1 MTIFLRFKNQA
12 LLDCALTHR
21 SYVNEHR
28 DVTEHN
34 ERLEFLGDAVLQ
46 FVVSEEL
53 YRRHPELNEA
63 QLTRLRSKL
72 VDEPQLAQF
81 AKVLDLGEFM
91 YLGQGAIKDGGQKNP
106 ALLSDTFEAIIGA
119 YFLDAGIEAV
129 QRFVRS
135 LFKDAIDTLI
145 IPESKKVSSKIID
158 VKNRLQEWALANYKK
173 VPKYFLI
180 EELGPD
186 HAKEFIFGV
195 QINKQLL
202 GTGKGRRKQEA
213 TKAAAQDALNKLSIF
228 DELR

>member
-1 MTIFLRFKNQA
+1 MTTFIRFKNQA

-53 YRRHPELNEA
+53 YRRYPELSEA

-81 AKVLDLGEFM
+81 AKVIDLGKFM
-91 YLGQGAIKDGGQKNP
+91 YLGQGAIKDGGQNNP
-106 ALLSDTFEAIIGA
+106 ALLSDTFEAIVGA

-129 QRFVRS
+129 QRFVRA
-135 LFKDAIDTLI
+135 LFKDTIDTLI
-145 IPESKKVSSKIID
+145 IPESKKVSSQIID
-158 VKNRLQEWALANYKK
+158 VKNRLQEWTLASYKR
-173 VPKYFLI
+173 VPEYFLI

-195 QINKQLL
+195 QINDQLL

-228 DELR
+228 DELG

>member
-1 MTIFLRFKNQA
+1 MTTFLRFKNQA

-28 DVTEHN
+28 EVTEHN

-53 YRRHPELNEA
+53 YRHYPELSEA

-81 AKVLDLGEFM
+81 AKVLDLGKFM
-91 YLGQGAIKDGGQKNP
+91 YLGQGAIKDGGQNNP
-106 ALLSDTFEAIIGA
+106 ALLSDTFEAVVGA

-129 QRFVRS
+129 QEFLGS
-135 LFKDAIDTLI
+135 LFKDTINTLI

-158 VKNRLQEWALANYKK
+158 VKNRLQEWALANYKR
-173 VPKYFLI
+173 VPEYFLI
-180 EELGPD
+180 EESGPD

-195 QINKQLL
+195 RINEQLL
-202 GTGKGRRKQEA
+202 GTGKGRRKQKA

-228 DELR
+228 DGLR

>member
-12 LLDCALTHR
+12 LLECALTHR
-21 SYVNEHR
+21 SYVNEHPG
-28 DVTEHN
+28 VKEHN

-46 FVVSEEL
+46 LVVSEEL
-53 YRRHPELNEA
+53 YRHYPELSEA

-72 VDEPQLAQF
+72 VDEPQLARF
-81 AKVLDLGEFM
+81 AKVLDLGKFM
-91 YLGQGAIKDGGQKNP
+91 YLGQGAIKDGGQNNP
-106 ALLSDTFEAIIGA
+106 ALLSDTFEAIVGA

-129 QRFVRS
+129 QKFVQS

-158 VKNRLQEWALANYKK
+158 VKNRLQEWSLANYKK
-173 VPKYFLI
+173 VPQYFLI

-195 QINKQLL
+195 QINEQLL

-228 DELR
+228 DRFG

>member
-53 YRRHPELNEA
+53 YRCHPELSEA

-72 VDEPQLAQF
+72 VDEPQLAKF
-81 AKVLDLGEFM
+81 AKILDLGEFM
-91 YLGQGAIKDGGQKNP
+91 YLGQGAIKDGGQNNP
-106 ALLSDTFEAIIGA
+106 ALLSDTFEAIVGA

-129 QRFVRS
+129 QGFVRS

-145 IPESKKVSSKIID
+145 VPESKKVSSKIID

-173 VPKYFLI
+173 VPEYFLI

-195 QINKQLL
+195 QINEQLL
-202 GTGKGRRKQEA
+202 GTGKGRRKQAA

-228 DELR
+228 DELG

>member
-1 MTIFLRFKNQA
+1 MTTFLRFKNQA

-21 SYVNEHR
+21 SYVNEHCE
-28 DVTEHN
+28 VTEHN

-53 YRRHPELNEA
+53 YRHYPELSEA

-81 AKVLDLGEFM
+81 AKVLNLGKLM
-91 YLGQGAIKDGGQKNP
+91 YLGQGAIKDGGQNNP
-106 ALLSDTFEAIIGA
+106 ALLSDTFEAVVGA

-129 QRFVRS
+129 QKFVLS
-135 LFKDAIDTLI
+135 LFKDTINTLI

-158 VKNRLQEWALANYKK
+158 VKNRLQEWALANYKR
-173 VPKYFLI
+173 VPEYFLI
-180 EELGPD
+180 EESGPD

-195 QINKQLL
+195 RINEQLL
-202 GTGKGRRKQEA
+202 GTGKGRRKQNA

-228 DELR
+228 DSLR